1 MTCFAQ
7 NSNSFFFFF
16 YKNLVFSE
24 IQALC
29 MFLYSLTIP
38 SEHLPQLSGQSN
50 QSLSI
55 SSSPRFISR
64 GFNSIAGI
72 LHRLIDEHQL
82 LSGFTPQGFSKTF
95 KNTTL
100 RCCFQICPDCKFQ
113 LSYYFNLFLWIHFL
127 NEESSWGIGIM
138 LLHYGWCDSRH
149 QKVVNLFCREV
160 PNYFLKP

>member
-1 MTCFAQ
+1 MKTQTEKIKRFNFYAWEASANTIYQPQLLHCSPQYLKKNPNCLALR
-7 NSNSFFFFF
+7 SFQSSFSF
-16 YKNLVFSE
+16 YKWFVFSQRG
-24 IQALC
+24 IMYVPL
-29 MFLYSLTIP
+29 SLTIP

-72 LHRLIDEHQL
+72 LHGLIDEHQL

-100 RCCFQICPDCKFQ
+100 RCCFQICLDCKFQ
-113 LSYYFNLFLWIHFL
+113 LSYYFNLFSLDPFP
-127 NEESSWGIGIM
+127 
-138 LLHYGWCDSRH
+138 
-149 QKVVNLFCREV
+149 Q
-160 PNYFLKP
+160 

>member
-1 MTCFAQ
+1 M
-7 NSNSFFFFF
+7 
-16 YKNLVFSE
+16 YVPL
-24 IQALC
+24 
-29 MFLYSLTIP
+29 SLTIP

-72 LHRLIDEHQL
+72 LHGLIDEHQL

-100 RCCFQICPDCKFQ
+100 RCCFQICLDCKFQ

-127 NEESSWGIGIM
+127 NEESSWGVGIV
-138 LLHYGWCDSRH
+138 LLLYGVI
-149 QKVVNLFCREV
+149 QGIKKLQQNPFCREV